1 MSWIKRLIKKK
12 SSNKHNDEVMQLQ
25 DDNVLAFFEFNAM
38 CLLQTRIDERLTEE
52 LDQGEIDIRN
62 YMFVRSIIKE
72 EIELYARKR
81 GISNKNQHKEVEQ

>member
-12 SSNKHNDEVMQLQ
+12 SSNKHNEAMPLQ
-25 DDNVLAFFEFNAM
+25 DDKVLAFFEFNAL
-38 CLLQTRIDERLTEE
+38 CLLQARIDERLTEE

-72 EIELYARKR
+72 EIERYAQER
-81 GISNKNQHKEVEQ
+81 GILNTV

>member
-1 MSWIKRLIKKK
+1 MGWIKRLIKKK
-12 SSNKHNDEVMQLQ
+12 SSNKHNGAMPLQ
-25 DDNVLAFFEFNAM
+25 DDKALAFFEFNAM

-72 EIELYARKR
+72 EIKRYARKR
-81 GISNKNQHKEVEQ
+81 GI

>member
-12 SSNKHNDEVMQLQ
+12 SSNKHNGAMPLQ
-25 DDNVLAFFEFNAM
+25 DDNALAFFEFNAL
-38 CLLQTRIDERLTEE
+38 CLLQVRIDERLTEE

-72 EIELYARKR
+72 EIERYAQER
-81 GISNKNQHKEVEQ
+81 GILNTV

>member
-1 MSWIKRLIKKK
+1 MSWIKRLTKKK
-12 SSNKHNDEVMQLQ
+12 RSNKHNGAMPLQ